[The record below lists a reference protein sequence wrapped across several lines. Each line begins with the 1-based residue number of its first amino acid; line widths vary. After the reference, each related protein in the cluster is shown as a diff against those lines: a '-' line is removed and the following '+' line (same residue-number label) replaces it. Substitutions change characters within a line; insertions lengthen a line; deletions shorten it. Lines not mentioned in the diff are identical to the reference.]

1 MKRLISTLLLSKVLR
16 SSSDAR
22 ERPPPLSHREPL
34 LRDDA
39 AAVTAL
45 RFLLRPGSVGP
56 LRDHRA
62 DEFFSGAMKI
72 FNFAAGPS
80 QERRY
85 ARPAVC
91 THCATRPH
99 PARPAPN
106 SHAPCRPP
114 PSLTPPGSTRS
125 SPPVGRTPST
135 LPGGLPWPVYGS
147 QVARSCRPSA
157 PMRCDGATERPPRG
171 CMPARGDIC
180 VARGERSMACALDR
194 TPCMPVCNCKNSAM

>member
-1 MKRLISTLLLSKVLR
+1 MRTGPNLLRGVEEM
-16 SSSDAR
+16 
-22 ERPPPLSHREPL
+22 ERGQLSHREPL

-45 RFLLRPGSVGP
+45 RFLVPPGTLRP

-91 THCATRPH
+91 THCASCPH
-99 PARPAPN
+99 PARPAPT

-114 PSLTPPGSTRS
+114 PPLTPPGSTRS
-125 SPPVGRTPST
+125 SPPLGRAPST
-135 LPGGLPWPVYGS
+135 LPGGLSWPVLGAL
-147 QVARSCRPSA
+147 VAWSRRPCA
-157 PMRCDGATERPPRG
+157 PIGCDGALERPPRG
-171 CMPARGDIC
+171 CMPERGDAC
-180 VARGERSMACALDR
+180 AVRGERSMACALDR
-194 TPCMPVCNCKNSAM
+194 TPCMPLCKV